1 MKTGI
6 FRPRQAV
13 VQRLTPNAGNRSV
26 IAGGK
31 GPNRL
36 VSTVVP
42 HRLARALVLAV
53 LVSGGGPFEP
63 PQEDQEAR
71 DDV

>member
-1 MKTGI
+1 MNGI
-6 FRPRQAV
+6 FRPRQAA

-42 HRLARALVLAV
+42 HRLARALVVAV
-53 LVSGGGPFEP
+53 LVTGGAGPVNP
-63 PQEDQEAR
+63 PQ
-71 DDV
+71 DDKGAPDEL